1 MSLEASRPR
10 LPALTSVRFFAAFH
24 VALFHMNEIGVITGP
39 RWLKIFAGIGYVG
52 VSFFF
57 VLSGFILVYTYAG
70 RNIVLRDFWQTRFAR
85 IYPAYLFALLLTLP
99 FWIFGAL
106 KMHVPLFE
114 FGDHHFALATGLV
127 LLLLQSWV
135 PAAALSWNSVSW
147 SLSVEAFFYAVFPF
161 LLLRFGKFSRK
172 VLWTMIPACWIAGL
186 AISGGFLAMRPPGAP
201 YVSSA
206 DWSAAVNFVKFFP
219 LVRLP
224 EFLMGMACGFLFLR
238 SERNPK
244 LARYLVGLGVLGAAA
259 TALASRYVPYLM
271 VHTAMSGP
279 AFAAL
284 VYGIALEPKWV
295 SWLNNRL
302 LVLFGDASYSFYL
315 LHSFFIWPF
324 FHNLQT
330 QQLRNQGF
338 LGIGM
343 WLVMMLLICSLV
355 YRFIE
360 EPARRRLRP
369 RKKPMPAASPAPEMT
384 VAD

>member
-1 MSLEASRPR
+1 MSFAAPRPR
-10 LPALTSVRFFAAFH
+10 LPALTSVRFVAAFH
-24 VALFHMNEIGVITGP
+24 VALFHMNEIGVLSGP
-39 RWLKIFAGIGYVG
+39 RWLKLIAGIGYVG

-70 RNIVLRDFWQTRFAR
+70 RNLVLRDFWQTRFAR

-106 KMHVPLFE
+106 KMHIPMFD
-114 FGDHHFALATGLV
+114 FGEHHFALATSLV

-135 PAAALSWNSVSW
+135 PGAALSWNSVSW
-147 SLSVEAFFYAVFPF
+147 SLSVEAFFYFLFPF
-161 LLLRFGKFSRK
+161 LLVRFGRFSRK
-172 VLWTMIPACWIAGL
+172 LLWTLIPACWIFGL
-186 AISGGFLAMRPPGAP
+186 AISGGFLALRPAGAP

-244 LARYLVGLGVLGAAA
+244 LAWPLVALGLLGVAA

-284 VYGIALEPKWV
+284 VYGIALEPKWIG
-295 SWLNNRL
+295 WLNNRL

-324 FHNLQT
+324 FHDFRT

-338 LGIGM
+338 VGIGL
-343 WLVMMLLICSLV
+343 WLVMMLIVSSLV

-360 EPARRRLRP
+360 EPLRRRLRP
-369 RKKPMPAASPAPEMT
+369 KRPAKSAPVTELTPA
-384 VAD
+384 D